1 MEPSSDRDGEPGPG
15 RHLRGFCPAIEAEK
29 RYPRV
34 TPAERT
40 RFAARHGTVTRRVQ
54 PAVVPPTL
62 TDSICILRNR
72 SELIA
77 TNSDP
82 ANLAAVWEAIDLLAD
97 AIERRPARSPAG

>member
-1 MEPSSDRDGEPGPG
+1 
-15 RHLRGFCPAIEAEK
+15 
-29 RYPRV
+29 
-34 TPAERT
+34 
-40 RFAARHGTVTRRVQ
+40 
-54 PAVVPPTL
+54 VVPPTL